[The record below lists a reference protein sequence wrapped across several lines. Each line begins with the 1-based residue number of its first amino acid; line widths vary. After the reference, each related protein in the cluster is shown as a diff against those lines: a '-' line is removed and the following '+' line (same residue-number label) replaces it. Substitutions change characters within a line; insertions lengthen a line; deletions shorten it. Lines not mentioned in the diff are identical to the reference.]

1 MRHTRLRARVRPL
14 FLNPPA
20 TLDNRVLLEKVTIKR
35 GWTLIVHAAATRE
48 VPCCS
53 WIWATPIIYLL
64 PNIVYQQVTV
74 ITRPQSKAPLHV
86 TEMLFQRAR
95 IRDHLIGLAAERLPL
110 RLIELYCKDK

>member
-1 MRHTRLRARVRPL
+1 M
-14 FLNPPA
+14 
-20 TLDNRVLLEKVTIKR
+20 
-35 GWTLIVHAAATRE
+35 
-48 VPCCS
+48 
-53 WIWATPIIYLL
+53 
-64 PNIVYQQVTV
+64 QVTV